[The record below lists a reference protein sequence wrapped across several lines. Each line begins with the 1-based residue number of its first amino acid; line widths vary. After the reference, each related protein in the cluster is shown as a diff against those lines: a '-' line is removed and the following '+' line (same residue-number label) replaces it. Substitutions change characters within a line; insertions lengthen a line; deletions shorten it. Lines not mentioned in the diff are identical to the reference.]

1 MAVEPIRGPE
11 FCDFSG
17 RVGTIWPLFIE
28 VWGLGF
34 GGGEGFLIPY
44 IVGRGLGPALSQ
56 LTFRASRMFQ
66 VPVEQ
71 DSWSWFVDYGGPFN
85 RNGGSGEQSPPSVYP
100 EARRGGSGGRL

>member
-1 MAVEPIRGPE
+1 M
-11 FCDFSG
+11 
-17 RVGTIWPLFIE
+17 
-28 VWGLGF
+28 
-34 GGGEGFLIPY
+34 IPY

-85 RNGGSGEQSPPSVYP
+85 RNGGSGEPSPPSVT
-100 EARRGGSGGRL
+100 RKHVVGGVEGACRESRFHLGGDRWGSLASSEGYALHLRF